1 MSVVIERAD
10 ESQLRDLVRLT
21 AEFWSEVAYCAS
33 LNGFE
38 PDTGKI
44 EAELLEFLDM
54 PDYAVLM
61 ATTPKGHP
69 LGFVSVFQMEVQLR
83 EEPYAILDKLYVRPD
98 YRRRKI
104 AHQLVEQAKFFAR
117 SRKCKRL
124 QSTFP
129 AHFELPLALAF
140 FRAERFYETGG
151 RKHKVAI

>member
-1 MSVVIERAD
+1 MSVVIKKAD

-21 AEFWSEVAYCAS
+21 AKFWNEVAICAS

-38 PDTGKI
+38 ADPEKI
-44 EAELLEFLDM
+44 GEELLRFLDM

-69 LGFVSVFQMEVQLR
+69 LGFVSVFQMPVQLR
-83 EEPYAILDKLYVRPD
+83 EEPYAILDKLYVCPD

-104 AHQLVEQAKFFAR
+104 AHQLVEEAKFFAR

-129 AHFELPLALAF
+129 AHFALPEALAF
-140 FRAERFYETGG
+140 LRAERFYETGG
-151 RKHKVAI
+151 RKHKIAI

>member
-1 MSVVIERAD
+1 MGVVIKRAD

-21 AEFWSEVAYCAS
+21 AEFWSEVASCAS

-38 PDTGKI
+38 ADPEKI
-44 EAELLEFLDM
+44 GEELLRFLDM

-69 LGFVSVFQMEVQLR
+69 LGFVSVFQMPVQLR

-104 AHQLVEQAKFFAR
+104 AHQLVEEAKFFAR

-129 AHFELPLALAF
+129 AHFSLPDALAF

>member
-1 MSVVIERAD
+1 MNLVIERAA
-10 ESQLRDLVRLT
+10 ESHLRDLVRLT
-21 AEFWSEVAYCAS
+21 AEFWNEVATCAG

-38 PDTGKI
+38 PDAGKI
-44 EAELLEFLDM
+44 AEELLEFLDM

-69 LGFVSVFQMEVQLR
+69 LGFVSVFEMPVQLR

-98 YRRRKI
+98 YRRRNI
-104 AHQLVEQAKFFAR
+104 GHQLVEQAKFFAR

-124 QSTFP
+124 QSTLP
-129 AHFELPLALAF
+129 AHFVLPDALAF
-140 FRAERFYETGG
+140 YRAERFYETGG

>member
-1 MSVVIERAD
+1 MSVVIKRAD

-21 AEFWSEVAYCAS
+21 AEFWNEVASSAS

-38 PDTGKI
+38 ADPEKI
-44 EAELLEFLDM
+44 GEELLRFLDM

-69 LGFVSVFQMEVQLR
+69 LGFVSVFQMPVQLR
-83 EEPYAILDKLYVRPD
+83 EEPYAILDKLYVRTG

-104 AHQLVEQAKFFAR
+104 AHQLVQEAKSFAR

-129 AHFELPLALAF
+129 AHFALPDAQAF

-151 RKHKVAI
+151 RKHKLAL

>member
-1 MSVVIERAD
+1 MSVVIKRAD

-21 AEFWSEVAYCAS
+21 AEFWNEVATCAS

-38 PDTGKI
+38 ADPEKI
-44 EAELLEFLDM
+44 GEELLRFLDM

-69 LGFVSVFQMEVQLR
+69 LGFVSVFQMPVQLR

-104 AHQLVEQAKFFAR
+104 AHQLVEEAKFFAR

-129 AHFELPLALAF
+129 AHFALPDALAF

-151 RKHKVAI
+151 RKHKVTI